1 MSQSY
6 DPASPPRYDA
16 AEVPSSPRRSTNP
29 TLLDAVPL
37 SPSLPSHPIGPDAS
51 PYIRIRKAPSPPQLP
66 LHREKQSILDE
77 LLPTPT
83 AEDASDSGVR
93 VLRRIGALAVL
104 VIFFLAI
111 SFLACTTET
120 LGLDQTASGLRKVF
134 GAGNVVGQES
144 YAGSESIAEDVET
157 TSTTSASVADT
168 TEGVKPSKGELCT
181 STSSRAAVIHVQRCT
196 PIVVVTDSYRR
207 L

>member
-1 MSQSY
+1 
-6 DPASPPRYDA
+6 
-16 AEVPSSPRRSTNP
+16 
-29 TLLDAVPL
+29 
-37 SPSLPSHPIGPDAS
+37 
-51 PYIRIRKAPSPPQLP
+51 
-66 LHREKQSILDE
+66 
-77 LLPTPT
+77 
-83 AEDASDSGVR
+83 
-93 VLRRIGALAVL
+93 